1 MKWVHSLFC
10 YTLNSS
16 VPLVCF
22 HFKLLTLG
30 DRKTLSH
37 IHSICFLWWPRSWC
51 GASVICLTASHFIFP
66 ITSLPPS
73 PSLLLPLSP
82 LHLHSSHTS
91 CFPIPLPTCSEP
103 FPPSNRLSFF
113 SISVSHIKRK
123 WDYWHLKRFYWAELS
138 HQFPQLKFK
147 WEENSRLHCRIF
159 MGCKWA
165 GKYIVTNDTSNCV
178 QQHCHYTACMLIG
191 LPRTV

>member
-37 IHSICFLWWPRSWC
+37 IHSVCFLVFMVALQLVWSLC
-51 GASVICLTASHFIFP
+51 NLFNGLTLYLPHH
-66 ITSLPPS
+66 ITSS
-73 PSLLLPLSP
+73 LPLSASSSFC
-82 LHLHSSHTS
+82 LYYIYTHLTHPVFR
-91 CFPIPLPTCSEP
+91 FPFLPVLNH
-103 FPPSNRLSFF
+103 FPHPTISLFF

-123 WDYWHLKRFYWAELS
+123 LDYWHLKRFYWVELS

-178 QQHCHYTACMLIG
+178 QQH
-191 LPRTV
+191 TVIILHSC